1 MSCLLCPS
9 SHLVIAASCTRHS
22 SLRPSVSL
30 HAAALHHARSHRHA
44 DYCVPST
51 ALARACICSCPAAA
65 CSFRFHPSRTLPKND
80 LSCFICFTT
89 FGHHRRSLHCIAL
102 HFSRVRAIVLSPL
115 RLFPSSF
122 IPADPSKPSC
132 FLHSALSC
140 FVSFILLL
148 ASHLVSI
155 FAFFIGFPSCSRSVP
170 RTHTRIYTKICS
182 LKQWLFSM

>member
-89 FGHHRRSLHCIAL
+89 FGHHRRSLHCTAL
-102 HFSRVRAIVLSPL
+102 HLARVCDCPVPAAALSFQFL
-115 RLFPSSF
+115 
-122 IPADPSKPSC
+122 IPAGPSRPS
-132 FLHSALSC
+132 LA
-140 FVSFILLL
+140 SFILLFHALFLSFCFLLHIWSAFSHSSL
-148 ASHLVSI
+148 ASLHAAALYHAHTRASTL
-155 FAFFIGFPSCSRSVP
+155 RSV
-170 RTHTRIYTKICS
+170 
-182 LKQWLFSM
+182 L

>member
-89 FGHHRRSLHCIAL
+89 FGHHRRSLHCTAL
-102 HFSRVRAIVLSPL
+102 HLSRVCAIVLSPL
-115 RLFPSSF
+115 RLFPSSSSSQ
-122 IPADPSKPSC
+122 PALPDPLLLPSFCSFMLCFFHSASC
-132 FLHSALSC
+132 FTSGQHFRILHWLPFMQPLC
-140 FVSFILLL
+140 T
-148 ASHLVSI
+148 
-155 FAFFIGFPSCSRSVP
+155 
-170 RTHTRIYTKICS
+170 THTHAH
-182 LKQWLFSM
+182 LH